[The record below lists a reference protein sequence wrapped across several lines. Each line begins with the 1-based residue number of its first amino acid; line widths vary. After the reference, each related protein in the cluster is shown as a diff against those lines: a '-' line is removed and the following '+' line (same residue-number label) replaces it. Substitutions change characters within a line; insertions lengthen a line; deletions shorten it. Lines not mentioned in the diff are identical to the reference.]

1 MAVRHESLSKNIR
14 RRKVSSSGIYDVI
27 NVILGVLIILVGI
40 LLFISREKFQQM
52 FAVEF
57 ILAMGMNICLGI
69 KRLARRE
76 VLKSV
81 ALFIAAAFFLL
92 MTVISIAALL

>member
-1 MAVRHESLSKNIR
+1 M
-14 RRKVSSSGIYDVI
+14 RKVKKIKI
-27 NVILGVLIILVGI
+27 KPIFATILKIVGI